1 MTDTHTDRLTFG
13 LLGLLSQPKINIQ
26 ANYERSVRIKAATQ
40 NVLVLSQA
48 SATMKAKVLKRKENN
63 QMETDFLEGNELIK
77 D

>member
-1 MTDTHTDRLTFG
+1 M
-13 LLGLLSQPKINIQ
+13 NIQ

-63 QMETDFLEGNELIK
+63 QMEKDFLEGNELIK